1 MIGGGDL
8 ICTQI
13 DGFGGTSQGRVPKI
27 ANRGIYKVSEEALV
41 NLPTQTPLGNIDI
54 RALIPIALL
63 PAPYG
68 DFSGELRVLVIGFIH
83 KREA

>member
-1 MIGGGDL
+1 MYPNRCFMVHIP
-8 ICTQI
+8 
-13 DGFGGTSQGRVPKI
+13 GTYAKNCESWHI
-27 ANRGIYKVSEEALV
+27 KVSEEALA
-41 NLPTQTPLGNIDI
+41 NLPSQTPLGNIDI

>member
-1 MIGGGDL
+1 MYPNRCFREHIPGT
-8 ICTQI
+8 CTKKYESWHI
-13 DGFGGTSQGRVPKI
+13 
-27 ANRGIYKVSEEALV
+27 KVSEEALA

-68 DFSGELRVLVIGFIH
+68 DFSGELRALVIGFYT
-83 KREA
+83 KTRSLNS